1 MFHPWASLIRVVC
14 PGLLIASP
22 RQYPAMNILLINPPD
37 DTQAM
42 LGAGREL
49 IQKHEPLGLLYVA
62 ALARSQGHDVS
73 VIDAHAESLDSA
85 RIKAR
90 LLAARP
96 DILGFSVLTCNG
108 ALVHELGRWAKEN
121 LPGTLVV
128 LGNIHASIYASQYLA
143 HGCRDAV
150 VHGEGEEPFLALVEH
165 RRDGRPFGDIPAISF
180 RDPEGRI
187 ARTPPDRYLVAD
199 LTRLPRPA
207 RDLVDM
213 RRYPSNLLSNQLY
226 VGGRHKVSRPMSTS
240 RGCRYGCVY
249 CVVNQKPRFDSAAR
263 AVDEMELLEK
273 EFGAD
278 HAAITDPC
286 CMDDQQRMLDICAEI
301 RRRRLKI
308 KWGCDAR
315 ASHITP
321 ELVRALAGANCF
333 DLSFGMESGVQ
344 RLIDAVHK
352 GLTIEQIIRAV
363 ATVKEHS
370 EIRLGGLFMLG
381 LPGETCEDSLETIN
395 FAKSLPLDMAQFS
408 LCTPYPGSAL
418 FETLRGQG
426 RIDTGLRPEGGLDT
440 SVWKRYSAYI
450 SFTSLDPIWVT
461 PEQTPAQLK
470 ALQKKAQ
477 REFYL
482 RPSQLLRHASR
493 LRPGNIGK
501 ALAVLKDAFI

>member
-1 MFHPWASLIRVVC
+1 
-14 PGLLIASP
+14 
-22 RQYPAMNILLINPPD
+22 
-37 DTQAM
+37 
-42 LGAGREL
+42 
-49 IQKHEPLGLLYVA
+49 
-62 ALARSQGHDVS
+62 
-73 VIDAHAESLDSA
+73 
-85 RIKAR
+85 
-90 LLAARP
+90 
-96 DILGFSVLTCNG
+96 
-108 ALVHELGRWAKEN
+108 
-121 LPGTLVV
+121 
-128 LGNIHASIYASQYLA
+128 
-143 HGCRDAV
+143 
-150 VHGEGEEPFLALVEH
+150 
-165 RRDGRPFGDIPAISF
+165 
-180 RDPEGRI
+180 
-187 ARTPPDRYLVAD
+187 
-199 LTRLPRPA
+199 
-207 RDLVDM
+207 
-213 RRYPSNLLSNQLY
+213 
-226 VGGRHKVSRPMSTS
+226 
-240 RGCRYGCVY
+240 
-249 CVVNQKPRFDSAAR
+249 
-263 AVDEMELLEK
+263 MELLEK